1 MIYLTEDDDAIRELI
16 IYTLRAVGM
25 DAQGFADP
33 RGFLTAMQQ
42 AVPECILLDIML
54 PEIDGITLLRQ
65 IRATP
70 EWADIPVMM
79 ITAKDTEYDKVIGL
93 DAGADDYL
101 TKPFGMMELPARIR
115 ALLRRSGRIFP
126 KKPEENVLSVGSITV
141 NEDRHE
147 IFVGGK
153 LVVCTSKEYEML
165 VCFMKNPGILFTREQ
180 LLNRIWDYSYSGES
194 RTVDVHIRT
203 LRQKLGDEGK
213 RIETVRGFGYKL
225 SDE

>member
-33 RGFLTAMQQ
+33 RSFLTAMQQ

-115 ALLRRSGRIFP
+115 ALLRRSGRISP

-153 LVVCTSKEYEML
+153 PVVCTSKEYEML